1 MRSALAPWFSL
12 VKFGHSVFALPFA
25 LMSAWLAEGGI
36 PGAATLFW
44 IVVCAVAARTAAM
57 GFNRLVDRRIDA
69 ANPRT
74 AMREL
79 PAGELPPRAVGL
91 LVVGSGAVFVG
102 GAFALNALCGALSL
116 PVLVVLLG
124 YSYVKRFSWLAH
136 AVLGLALGLAPLGA
150 WVAVR
155 GDLHGDLSPPLLLA
169 AAVLSWVAGF
179 DLIYSCQ
186 DREFDVRHHLHSIPA
201 RFGPAA
207 ALWVSAALHV
217 ATVALLFAFAWR
229 GDLGWV
235 FGVALGVA
243 ALLLV
248 WQHAIVSPSDLS
260 RVDMAFFT
268 LNGWVGIALFVG
280 AAVDLA
286 LRSPAV

>member
-1 MRSALAPWFSL
+1 MNNALAPWFSL

-25 LMSAWLAEGGI
+25 LMSAWLASGGV
-36 PGAATLFW
+36 PGAWTLFW

-57 GFNRLVDRRIDA
+57 GFNRLADRGIDA

-74 AMREL
+74 AVREL
-79 PAGELPPRAVGL
+79 PRGVLSPGAVALFLAGAA
-91 LVVGSGAVFVG
+91 AVFVG
-102 GAFALNALCGALSL
+102 GAFALNPLCGVLSV

-136 AVLGLALGLAPLGA
+136 AVLGLALALAPLGA
-150 WVAVR
+150 WVAVT
-155 GDLHGDLSPPLLLA
+155 GDLQGDLSPPLLLA

-186 DREFDVRHHLHSIPA
+186 DHRFDLDHHLHSVPA
-201 RFGPAA
+201 RFGVAA
-207 ALWVSAALHV
+207 ALWASGVLHLV
-217 ATVALLFAFAWR
+217 TVGLLVAFAWR
-229 GDLGWV
+229 GELGWI
-235 FGVALGVA
+235 FGAALAVA

-248 WQHAIVSPSDLS
+248 WQHALVRPSDLS
-260 RVDMAFFT
+260 RVNMAFFT

-280 AAVDLA
+280 AAADIA
-286 LRSPAV
+286 LVGSPA